1 MDETVK
7 EFQAEL
13 AELKRDYEYMI
24 DRMKKSL
31 SNVKWLMAHF
41 GEVVGARADVREG
54 GVE

>member
-24 DRMKKSL
+24 ERMKKSL
-31 SNVKWLMAHF
+31 SNVKWLIEHV
-41 GEVVGARADVREG
+41 EVIGRGDADAREG
-54 GVE
+54 GGE

>member
-13 AELKRDYEYMI
+13 VELKRDYEYMI
-24 DRMKKSL
+24 ERMKKSL

-41 GEVVGARADVREG
+41 EEVVGARADAREEG
-54 GVE
+54 GE